1 MAKRVVMKKRIAMV
15 LLSVVALT
23 GCARQG
29 SSDVYSGAHV
39 GESSKTYPG
48 VIISARMVTIEDKS
62 MGQTPLGTIA
72 GGIVG
77 GIAGSQVGKGKG
89 QSLAT
94 VGGVVGGAVAGSHV
108 ESSLKT
114 REAMEYVVAL
124 ENGDSMAVVQ
134 DPKPL
139 LNVGQKV
146 WLITGQEG
154 RARVVPRQE

>member
-1 MAKRVVMKKRIAMV
+1 MKKRIAMA
-15 LLSVVALT
+15 LLGMVALI
-23 GCARQG
+23 GCARHG

-39 GESSKTYPG
+39 GEVSQTHSG
-48 VIISARMVTIEDKS
+48 VIISARMVTIEDKA

-72 GGIVG
+72 GGIIG
-77 GIAGSQVGKGKG
+77 GIVGSEVGKGKG
-89 QSLAT
+89 QTLAT
-94 VGGVVGGAVAGSHV
+94 VGGAVGGAVAGSHI
-108 ESSLKT
+108 EGSLKT

-134 DPKPL
+134 ELKPL

-146 WLITGQEG
+146 WLITGQQG